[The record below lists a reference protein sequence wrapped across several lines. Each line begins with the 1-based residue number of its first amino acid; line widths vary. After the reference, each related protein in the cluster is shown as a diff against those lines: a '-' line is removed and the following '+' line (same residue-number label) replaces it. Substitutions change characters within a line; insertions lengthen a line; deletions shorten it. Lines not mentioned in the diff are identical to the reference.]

1 MSDSFS
7 SSFVVPIFNFTV
19 IDLLMP
25 IERQGHVVVG
35 MLRGLYRSMMLS
47 KGASTSN
54 DLLTRGAGPT
64 KCKQR
69 VSQHRERERER
80 ESIRTHNCCVLLVV
94 HEKLLE
100 CSNSNTISYVPLFF
114 LSFRFFFFFIDT
126 LLLLE
131 LTGHRF
137 QFPLSFR

>member
-25 IERQGHVVVG
+25 IERQGHVVVLV

-69 VSQHRERERER
+69 VSQHRERESRYER
-80 ESIRTHNCCVLLVV
+80 TTAVCCWLCMRSCWNVQTVIRYLMCLF
-94 HEKLLE
+94 
-100 CSNSNTISYVPLFF
+100 SFFFSFF
-114 LSFRFFFFFIDT
+114 LSVSFFFY
-126 LLLLE
+126 
-131 LTGHRF
+131 
-137 QFPLSFR
+137 